1 MIYFSLDQKQ
11 RVSSNRCYLI
21 VSQLLKK
28 TIFLCFVFCNLQ
40 NKTQL
45 NHLLST
51 SQYFCSME
59 EIKNKVKE
67 SGLIQ
72 MDLADFKPQIAIE
85 GIDLAAQLWQGFVL
99 REKDFRTW
107 IQEEDW
113 SKYTEKAIYIH
124 CSTDAIVPTW
134 AFMLVASALV
144 GIAKTIVVGNKSD
157 LEKQLIAEN
166 IEGLDLENYNE
177 KRLIIKGCSDISCPE
192 FAMVTLL
199 NKLQPVVLSIM
210 YGEPCSTVPVF
221 KRKK

>member
-1 MIYFSLDQKQ
+1 
-11 RVSSNRCYLI
+11 
-21 VSQLLKK
+21 
-28 TIFLCFVFCNLQ
+28 
-40 NKTQL
+40 
-45 NHLLST
+45 
-51 SQYFCSME
+51 ME

-67 SGLIQ
+67 SGLVQ

-85 GIDLAAQLWQGFVL
+85 GIDLATQLWQGFVL

-124 CSTDAIVPTW
+124 CSADAIVPTW

-144 GIAKTIVVGNKSD
+144 GKAKTIVVGNKSD

-166 IEGLDLENYNE
+166 IQILDLENYKE
-177 KRLIIKGCSDISCPE
+177 KRVIIKGCIDISCPE

-199 NKLQPVVLSIM
+199 NKLQPFVLSIM
-210 YGEPCSTVPVF
+210 YGEPCSTVPVY
-221 KRKK
+221 KKSK